1 MAQQITLSD
10 EDYAAL
16 VAAATRAGA
25 SIEDVLHRAIAEQL
39 QATRHARQAGSYQMP
54 TGEPDSPEDEAE
66 DEELARLFG
75 PERPW
80 LSDII
85 IEDRGPR

>member
-1 MAQQITLSD
+1 
-10 EDYAAL
+10 
-16 VAAATRAGA
+16 
-25 SIEDVLHRAIAEQL
+25 
-39 QATRHARQAGSYQMP
+39 MP